1 MNNLYEI
8 APEASIPPIGSP
20 YRLALDCMSKDTP
33 APRAELVAIDDNFRR
48 LLQELEGERF
58 GYWTIDRIKES
69 GSKKVTHYQV
79 NQAHFISKPD
89 DMQARRQ
96 RKLNFKKVSHHQAIS
111 ETERVPKARKELH
124 DARIEMENAQK
135 G

>member
-1 MNNLYEI
+1 MNNLYKI

-58 GYWTIDRIKES
+58 GYWTIDRIRES

-79 NQAHFISKPD
+79 NQAHFISKLD
-89 DMQARRQ
+89 DMQARLQ
-96 RKLNFKKVSHHQAIS
+96 RKFTLKRVSHHQAVS
-111 ETERVPKARKELH
+111 ESGRLSKASKELH
-124 DARIEMENAQK
+124 DALIEMENAQK